1 VLLLERSLHETDPSF
16 DPAMVTVNDDVN
28 KSIVDRS
35 ASIDR
40 RRRRRLLMDGWMGV
54 FFWKKLLSK
63 PFVSF
68 VDRTTRRMTFFLFCF

>member
-1 VLLLERSLHETDPSF
+1 
-16 DPAMVTVNDDVN
+16 MVTVNDDVN

-54 FFWKKLLSK
+54 FFGRSFFRSLSFRLLTE
-63 PFVSF
+63 PPEG
-68 VDRTTRRMTFFLFCF
+68 